1 MFFCS
6 ADFLGQIDRRR
17 LLELASAAAQLE
29 HAGPMQSA
37 VSIDRFRPPIV
48 IRAFN
53 RFGSMLN
60 GKVSRSIPPEE
71 LIDTAKRR
79 SNLNDFG
86 DGDFREA
93 LGRLLESCW
102 RDARLNAIGTI
113 ALRSDVLR
121 ILRNRLLLQRDRSL
135 HPEIAQHQIR
145 APLFVVGLP
154 RTGTTFLHTLLSADP
169 ANRAPLTWEVMEPS
183 PPTNAEKQRRIRR
196 ASQNLAC
203 LEWMAPNFRKLH
215 PLGAQLPQECVSL
228 MSPSFLS
235 DQFDTMYNVPG
246 YRGWFLQQD
255 LRPAYEFHR
264 RFLQHLQQRENG
276 RRWVLKA
283 PTHMFAL
290 PTLLA
295 TYPDALFL
303 QTHRAPLKA
312 IASVSSL
319 ITILRRVFS
328 DAVDP
333 VEIGA
338 EAIRYWSTTLTKF
351 IGERD
356 SLAPERIFDLSY
368 VELRRDPIGAV
379 RRIYKH
385 FGWVLSP
392 RAENRMR
399 EVLAKQPCDLQGFHR
414 YEAAQFGLRP
424 EHEQEFF
431 ADYCERFSVG
441 SPGSTRPVQLTSALH
456 QSRFVRD
463 GLG

>member
-1 MFFCS
+1 
-6 ADFLGQIDRRR
+6 
-17 LLELASAAAQLE
+17 
-29 HAGPMQSA
+29 MQSA
-37 VSIDRFRPPIV
+37 ATIDRFRPPIV

-53 RFGSMLN
+53 RFGAMLN
-60 GKVSRSIPPEE
+60 GKVSRRIPAEE
-71 LIDTAKRR
+71 LIETAKRR
-79 SNLNDFG
+79 ANLNAFG
-86 DGDFREA
+86 DGDFRKA

-135 HPEIAQHQIR
+135 HPAITQHHIR

-183 PPTNAEKQRRIRR
+183 PPTSAEKQRRIRR
-196 ASQNLAC
+196 VSQNLAC

-215 PLGAQLPQECVSL
+215 PLGAQLPQDCVSL

-235 DQFDTMYNVPG
+235 DQFDTMYNVPS
-246 YRGWFLQQD
+246 YREWFLQQD
-255 LRPAYEFHR
+255 LRPSYEFHR
-264 RFLQHLQQRENG
+264 RFLQHLQQREDG

-290 PTLLA
+290 PTLVA

-303 QTHRAPLKA
+303 PTHRAPLEA
-312 IASVSSL
+312 ITSVSSL

-333 VEIGA
+333 VEIGK
-338 EAIRYWSTTLTKF
+338 EAIRYWSRTLTKF

-356 SLAPERIFDLSY
+356 RLAPERIFDLSY
-368 VELRRDPIGAV
+368 VELRPDPIGAV
-379 RRIYKH
+379 RRVYKH

-392 RAENRMR
+392 
-399 EVLAKQPCDLQGFHR
+399 
-414 YEAAQFGLRP
+414 
-424 EHEQEFF
+424 
-431 ADYCERFSVG
+431 
-441 SPGSTRPVQLTSALH
+441 
-456 QSRFVRD
+456 
-463 GLG
+463 

>member
-1 MFFCS
+1 
-6 ADFLGQIDRRR
+6 
-17 LLELASAAAQLE
+17 
-29 HAGPMQSA
+29 MQSA
-37 VSIDRFRPPIV
+37 ATIDRFRSPIA
-48 IRAFN
+48 IRALN
-53 RFGSMLN
+53 RFGAMLN
-60 GKVSRSIPPEE
+60 GKVSKRIPPEQ
-71 LIDTAKRR
+71 LIETAKRR
-79 SNLNDFG
+79 ANLSDFG
-86 DGDFREA
+86 DGDFHEP

-102 RDARLNAIGTI
+102 RDARLNVIGNI

-154 RTGTTFLHTLLSADP
+154 RTGTTLLHTLLSADP

-183 PPTNAEKQRRIRR
+183 PPTNAGKQRRIRR

-215 PLGAQLPQECVSL
+215 PVGAELPQECVSL

-246 YRGWFLQQD
+246 YREWFFQQD
-255 LRPAYEFHR
+255 LRPSYEFHR
-264 RFLQHLQQRENG
+264 CFLQHLQQRENG

-303 QTHRAPLKA
+303 QTHRAPLEA
-312 IASVSSL
+312 ITSVSSL

-328 DAVDP
+328 DTVDP
-333 VEIGA
+333 VKIGT
-338 EAIRYWSTTLTKF
+338 EAIYYWSTTLTKF
-351 IGERD
+351 ISERD
-356 SLAPERIFDLSY
+356 RLVPERIFDLSY
-368 VELRRDPIGAV
+368 LDLRRDPIGAV

-385 FGWVLSP
+385 FGWLLSP
-392 RAENRMR
+392 QAENRMR
-399 EVLAKQPCDLQGFHR
+399 DVLAKQPGDLHGFHR
-414 YEAAQFGLRP
+414 YEAAQFGLHP

-441 SPGSTRPVQLTSALH
+441 SRVSARPVQLTSALH
-456 QSRFVRD
+456 
-463 GLG
+463 

>member
-1 MFFCS
+1 
-6 ADFLGQIDRRR
+6 
-17 LLELASAAAQLE
+17 
-29 HAGPMQSA
+29 
-37 VSIDRFRPPIV
+37 
-48 IRAFN
+48 
-53 RFGSMLN
+53 
-60 GKVSRSIPPEE
+60 
-71 LIDTAKRR
+71 
-79 SNLNDFG
+79 
-86 DGDFREA
+86 
-93 LGRLLESCW
+93 
-102 RDARLNAIGTI
+102 
-113 ALRSDVLR
+113 
-121 ILRNRLLLQRDRSL
+121 
-135 HPEIAQHQIR
+135 
-145 APLFVVGLP
+145 
-154 RTGTTFLHTLLSADP
+154 LHTLLSADP

-196 ASQNLAC
+196 VSQNLAC

-215 PLGAQLPQECVSL
+215 PVGAQLPQECVSL

-255 LRPAYEFHR
+255 LRPSYEFHR

-328 DAVDP
+328 DAADP
-333 VEIGA
+333 VEIGT
-338 EAIRYWSTTLTKF
+338 EALRYWSTALTKF
-351 IGERD
+351 IAERD
-356 SLAPERIFDLSY
+356 RLAPERIFDLSY
-368 VELRRDPIGAV
+368 VELQRDPIGAV

-399 EVLAKQPCDLQGFHR
+399 DLLAKQPPDLHGFHR
-414 YEAAQFGLRP
+414 YAAAQFGLRP

-431 ADYCERFSVG
+431 AEYCERFSVR
-441 SPGSTRPVQLTSALH
+441 SSVSTRPVQLTSALH

>member
-1 MFFCS
+1 
-6 ADFLGQIDRRR
+6 
-17 LLELASAAAQLE
+17 
-29 HAGPMQSA
+29 MQSA
-37 VSIDRFRPPIV
+37 ATIDRFRPPIV

-53 RFGSMLN
+53 RFGAMLN
-60 GKVSRSIPPEE
+60 GKVSRRIPPEE
-71 LIDTAKRR
+71 LIETAKRR
-79 SNLNDFG
+79 ANLDDFG
-86 DGDFREA
+86 EDDFREP

-102 RDARLNAIGTI
+102 RDARLNMIGNI

-121 ILRNRLLLQRDRSL
+121 ILRNRLLLQRDRIL
-135 HPEIAQHQIR
+135 HLEIAQHQIR

-183 PPTNAEKQRRIRR
+183 PPTNAEKQQRIRR

-203 LEWMAPNFRKLH
+203 LEWMAPNFRRIH
-215 PLGAQLPQECVSL
+215 PVGAQLPQECVSL

-246 YRGWFLQQD
+246 YREWFLQQD
-255 LRPAYEFHR
+255 LQPAYEFHR
-264 RFLQHLQQRENG
+264 RFLQHLQERENG
-276 RRWVLKA
+276 RRWILKA

-290 PTLLA
+290 PTVLA

-303 QTHRAPLKA
+303 QTHRAPLEA
-312 IASVSSL
+312 ITSVSSL

-333 VEIGA
+333 VEIGT
-338 EAIRYWSTTLTKF
+338 EAMRYWSKTLTKF
-351 IGERD
+351 IGERAR
-356 SLAPERIFDLSY
+356 LTPERIFDLSY
-368 VELRRDPIGAV
+368 IELRRDPIGAV
-379 RRIYKH
+379 RRVYKH
-385 FGWVLSP
+385 FGWLLSP

-399 EVLAKQPCDLQGFHR
+399 EVLANQPRDVHGFHR
-414 YEAAQFGLRP
+414 YEAVQFGLRP

-441 SPGSTRPVQLTSALH
+441 SPALPRPLRPAQRCTNRDLLGTASAERSSKS
-456 QSRFVRD
+456 SR
-463 GLG
+463 